1 MKKIILY
8 ICFLAAANIAL
19 AQQHIAIVG
28 ATAHL
33 GTGVVIENSLI
44 LIKDGKIEEVTTA
57 ERPVPKI
64 YRFIDAKGKHV
75 YPGAIAAATRVGL
88 EEIEAVRATLD
99 YQEVGSFNPHI
110 RSLIAYNTDSK
121 IIPTLRFNGVLTVQ
135 SIPFGGWISGT
146 SSVFRLNGWNWQDAV
161 LATDEGLW
169 LNWPNTY
176 NNSGWWAEP
185 GTSEINK
192 EYDQQVQEIEDF
204 FATAKAY
211 QSSGKGNIRLA
222 AMKSV
227 FEGKQRLYVY
237 ADKVKEIVA
246 AVKFAKQYQF
256 TPVIVGGNEADQVA
270 DFLAEQQVPVIIKY
284 VHRLPSSNDLNYD
297 APYKLAAILTQK
309 KVLCA
314 ISIDG
319 SWQQRNLF
327 FHAGTAA
334 AFGLSKED
342 ALSLVSYNVAK
353 ILGIDQQVGSIQK
366 GLSAT
371 LLICNGDVL
380 DMKSSKLAHVF
391 IDGKEINLDDMQQQL
406 YQKFRN
412 KYIEQGLIKNQ

>member
-176 NNSGWWAEP
+176 NNSGWWA
-185 GTSEINK
+185 
-192 EYDQQVQEIEDF
+192 
-204 FATAKAY
+204 
-211 QSSGKGNIRLA
+211 
-222 AMKSV
+222 
-227 FEGKQRLYVY
+227 
-237 ADKVKEIVA
+237 
-246 AVKFAKQYQF
+246 
-256 TPVIVGGNEADQVA
+256 
-270 DFLAEQQVPVIIKY
+270 
-284 VHRLPSSNDLNYD
+284 
-297 APYKLAAILTQK
+297 
-309 KVLCA
+309 
-314 ISIDG
+314 
-319 SWQQRNLF
+319 
-327 FHAGTAA
+327 
-334 AFGLSKED
+334 
-342 ALSLVSYNVAK
+342 
-353 ILGIDQQVGSIQK
+353 
-366 GLSAT
+366 
-371 LLICNGDVL
+371 
-380 DMKSSKLAHVF
+380 
-391 IDGKEINLDDMQQQL
+391 
-406 YQKFRN
+406 
-412 KYIEQGLIKNQ
+412 